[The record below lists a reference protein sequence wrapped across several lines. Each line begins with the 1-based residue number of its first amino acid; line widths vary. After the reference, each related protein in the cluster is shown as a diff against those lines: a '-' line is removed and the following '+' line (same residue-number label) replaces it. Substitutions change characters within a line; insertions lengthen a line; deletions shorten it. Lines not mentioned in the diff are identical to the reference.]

1 MQVRGI
7 LVKKNVANYEPT
19 TNFGHQHAGRFR
31 VRRSSSGKA
40 PVGMDNSFCTN
51 RSGISWRW
59 RHLRRE
65 RLCLAALY
73 GFAVHSIR
81 AAAGPRLPKLR

>member
-1 MQVRGI
+1 
-7 LVKKNVANYEPT
+7 
-19 TNFGHQHAGRFR
+19 
-31 VRRSSSGKA
+31 
-40 PVGMDNSFCTN
+40 MDNSFCTN

-81 AAAGPRLPKLR
+81 AAAGSRLPKLR